1 MPPEYQAVVQQ
12 ATPVFLRYTADPI
25 MQTPWMAIPYV
36 MFGLP
41 MKRMVVVKIAIPQRI
56 TITSAGFWQGGFILP
71 G

>member
-1 MPPEYQAVVQQ
+1 
-12 ATPVFLRYTADPI
+12 
-25 MQTPWMAIPYV
+25 MQTPWMTIPYV

-41 MKRMVVVKIAIPQRI
+41 MKRMVVVKIAIPQRM